1 MVFLFMVQSWFCHGH
16 FMVKPWFN
24 HRLTMDYQWFSHGFS
39 VHGATMVLPWQG
51 LPCCHGDMFCQI
63 LMAEPWFNHGL
74 AMVHQ
79 S

>member
-1 MVFLFMVQSWFCHGH
+1 MVY
-16 FMVKPWFN
+16 P
-24 HRLTMDYQWFSHGFS
+24 WFSHGFS
-39 VHGATMVLPWQG
+39 VHGATMALPWQG
-51 LPCCHGDMFCQI
+51 LACCHGDMFCQI